1 MAGKTGDVLLGKYE
15 LKEQIGEGG
24 SGIVYLAWDRHLERY
39 VAVKEEKCQEA
50 EAAGILKKEMEMLKA
65 LKHPMLPA
73 VYDYFQET
81 ERYLVMEYIR
91 GESLH
96 NFILSEGAIPEK
108 QACEWALQLLELL
121 SYLHRQSPPV
131 IYRDL
136 KPDNIIICQDGNL
149 RVVDFGTALHV
160 RYDKRTAENLAGT
173 AGYAAPEQLY
183 GEADR
188 KNGIGTGADERS
200 DIYTLGATLYH
211 MLTGHDPSRPP
222 YGLRPVRCMNP
233 ELTQDMEWIVEKCT
247 EEEPAKRYQTVVELR
262 KDLERGKFSGRQH
275 FFRNIGRRRKNQY
288 PLRKVERRIWLTEK
302 KTTGLFVAGF
312 LLCGLCAGFFSVRV
326 SGRETPLPVI
336 VYNKQGQ
343 KVVIRY
349 NSVYTPEG
357 NLLFELE
364 QDLFRKEGL
373 LELSVGLTDCATGE
387 RRERIFYIQG
397 GGAESGK

>member
-39 VAVKEEKCQEA
+39 VVVKEEKCQEA
-50 EAAGILKKEMEMLKA
+50 EEAGILKKEMEMLKA

-96 NFILSEGAIPEK
+96 NFILREGEIPEK

-160 RYDKRTAENLAGT
+160 RYDKRAAENLAGT

-183 GEADR
+183 GEVDR
-188 KNGIGTGADERS
+188 KNGMGTGADERS

-247 EEEPAKRYQTVVELR
+247 EEEPAKRYQTVEELR

-288 PLRKVERRIWLTEK
+288 PLQKVERRIWLTEK